1 VQQTAQKNSL
11 ARVEQLV
18 GALRSGHF
26 GNKLEL
32 VYLTEKCSL
41 ELRKVS
47 ELLRLIPR
55 VFPYKPVLTS
65 NLSLIGLA
73 AILNDNYW
81 LTELGQR
88 VPSNELNELIIE
100 TRVQGLKEIRSRPLE
115 GLFRGQ
121 STDSSV
127 LLAIEE
133 KIPKSELVGII
144 ELLHSCGSKK
154 VIPLTNSSTTESVL
168 SAAIKCN
175 QILEM

>member
-1 VQQTAQKNSL
+1 MQQTDQKTSL
-11 ARVEQLV
+11 AKVEQIEE
-18 GALRSGHF
+18 ALRSGYF
-26 GNKLEL
+26 GTKLEL
-32 VYLTEKCSL
+32 VYLSGKCSI
-41 ELRKVS
+41 ELRRVS

-55 VFPYKPVLTS
+55 VFPYKPVVTA
-65 NLSLIGLA
+65 NLSLVGVA

-88 VPSNELNELIIE
+88 FPSNELNVLIIE
-100 TRVQGLKEIRSRPLE
+100 TRVQGLKEIRSKPLE

-121 STDSSV
+121 SGDSSV

-133 KIPKSELVGII
+133 EIPNIELVGII

-168 SAAIKCN
+168 GAAIKCN